1 MKSFNKTSFTKLAT
15 ATVTAGQT
23 VAENLQ
29 QLIEMGLDHYNKS
42 GDTEYLTR
50 CIVTAQ
56 KARSVKAD
64 SIKLYIRE
72 HANVKWVEAEGKE
85 PVFRKIGKGSQ
96 PEVKAPEVD
105 WPEYTG
111 QDKVTPDFDIDKAL
125 EQLLKK
131 ASKSVE
137 DDKVAEE
144 KLAHTL
150 ELMSQLKEL
159 TA

>member
-1 MKSFNKTSFTKLAT
+1 MKAFNKTSFTKLAT
-15 ATVTAGQT
+15 ATVKAGQT

-72 HANVKWVEAEGKE
+72 HANVKWVEEKDKQ
-85 PVFRKIGKGSQ
+85 PVFKKRGKSA
-96 PEVKAPEVD
+96 PVEVKVPEVD
-105 WPEYTG
+105 WPEYTA

-125 EQLLKK
+125 EALIKK

>member
-15 ATVTAGQT
+15 ATVKAGQT

-50 CIVTAQ
+50 CVVTAQ

-64 SIKLYIRE
+64 AIKLYIRE
-72 HANVKWVEAEGKE
+72 HANVKWVEEKDKE
-85 PVFRKIGKGSQ
+85 PVFKKRGKSV
-96 PEVKAPEVD
+96 PVEVKVPEVD

-125 EQLLKK
+125 EALIKK

-159 TA
+159 AA